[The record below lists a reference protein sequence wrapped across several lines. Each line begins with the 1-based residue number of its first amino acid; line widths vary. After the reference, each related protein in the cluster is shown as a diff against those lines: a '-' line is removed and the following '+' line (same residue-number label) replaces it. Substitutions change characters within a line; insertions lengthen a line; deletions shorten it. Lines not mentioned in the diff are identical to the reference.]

1 MHRPTFA
8 LLLILALEVFAVA
21 AQAAPPSSIAEQYLF
36 AQANAER
43 TQRGLQPLRWNEA
56 LYRAAGAHAQ
66 AMAARASISHQY
78 PGEPELSARGRQAGA
93 RFSVI
98 AENVAESPDAVRMHD
113 AWMHSPGHRANLLD
127 PQVDSVGIRVVSRGG
142 ELYAVEDFAR
152 TVSELSLPEQ
162 ESAVEAQL
170 ASVVP
175 VAILPPSDD
184 SRQTCTMETGYAGN
198 WRPTFV
204 MRYTT
209 ANLTLLPKTLRSQL
223 ESGRYSKATVGA
235 CSASDGQDF
244 TSYKLAVMLFP

>member
-1 MHRPTFA
+1 MRRPTFA
-8 LLLILALEVFAVA
+8 LLLMLGLEGFGA
-21 AQAAPPSSIAEQYLF
+21 AAWAAPPGSVAEQYLF

-43 TQRGLQPLRWNEA
+43 SQRGLQALRWN
-56 LYRAAGAHAQ
+56 
-66 AMAARASISHQY
+66 RASISHQY
-78 PGEPELSARGRQAGA
+78 PGEPELSARGRRAGA
-93 RFSVI
+93 RFSLI

-152 TVSELSLPEQ
+152 TVTDVSLPEQ

-170 ASVVP
+170 VT
-175 VAILPPSDD
+175 VAQVTILPPSDD
-184 SRQTCTMETGYAGN
+184 SRRTCAMDTGYAGS

-209 ANLTLLPKTLRSQL
+209 TNLTLLPGELRAQL
-223 ESGRYSKATVGA
+223 ESGHYGRATVGA
-235 CSASDGQDF
+235 CRLEAQDF
-244 TSYKLAVMLFP
+244 TSYKVAVMLFP